1 MKEKT
6 TTPAYLFE
14 VGDIVRTTKGSVLVA
29 NADSGKWY
37 TEHLRVVF
45 RFWDGAQHAYVLD
58 TGDDGICVISDER
71 GIELEEKRVPAVHEN
86 PENVDGRDE
95 RGVELEEKR
104 VPAVHE
110 NPENVDGRDKR
121 LYLVRNVTGEFYV
134 VAHSFDEAESLLAER
149 LDQADYGF
157 SSQRRVHSIDLV
169 AAQHFFNG
177 KQLFSGDIKN
187 LVIIGDKA

>member
-1 MKEKT
+1 MAQQHTRNARHISNNQNKLKNTMEEKT
-6 TTPAYLFE
+6 TTSAYLFE

-86 PENVDGRDE
+86 PENVDGRD
-95 RGVELEEKR
+95 
-104 VPAVHE
+104 
-110 NPENVDGRDKR
+110 KR
-121 LYLVRNVTGEFYV
+121 LYLVRNGIGEFYV
-134 VAHSFDEAESLLAER
+134 VAHSFDEAESMLTER
-149 LDQADYGF
+149 LDQADCGF
-157 SSQRRVHSIDLV
+157 SSQRSVHSIDLI
-169 AAQHFFNG
+169 AIQHFFNG
-177 KQLFSGDIKN
+177 KQLFSGNTKN
-187 LVIIGDKA
+187 LAILGDKE